1 MYVSV
6 QSSGTMFPKV
16 NGGHGF
22 STAEAIW
29 QHVTSGKADKLTITS
44 TGDRMASV
52 SPDAQGSID
61 ELHFTVF
68 PRVNWMGS
76 YYVTRIDE
84 EWAKRMLKQTRWK
97 IWRLWMGSTVRGLP
111 HQGFHSYCNCLTI

>member
-1 MYVSV
+1 
-6 QSSGTMFPKV
+6 
-16 NGGHGF
+16 
-22 STAEAIW
+22 
-29 QHVTSGKADKLTITS
+29 
-44 TGDRMASV
+44 MASV

-84 EWAKRMLKQTRWK
+84 EWAKRMLSRHGGRYGGYGWARQ
-97 IWRLWMGSTVRGLP
+97 
-111 HQGFHSYCNCLTI
+111 